1 MSTDRFTF
9 PVRDPERIMRRRRR
23 QALRRQAPAPTSPES
38 DSISDGVSDGIE
50 SESSD
55 DESSTNTPSQAQTEP
70 PPPPASSISSPPAI
84 PTLTAILPPAQATL
98 LTTSSS
104 GRAITTLTAILPP
117 AQATLLTSKSI
128 TTSTSVSQ
136 PPVDLNTSIQ
146 GNRNQPPSPSSVL
159 VSSSAIETPNTVIA
173 TSTVNPQPNA
183 GLTSTL
189 MVSTTA
195 TTFISSSVSASATTK
210 APTPANALGETSDV
224 PTTGTP
230 SRDKG
235 LSKGVETVIIVISV
249 GAVFAVLVYVGLM
262 LYRKARQRKLENK
275 TGFTNGTRSIWGG
288 SDHSSSSG
296 GAPQAPQMASMPSNG
311 PLPTYIPPAA
321 RQQAPPPEENP
332 FADPDPDPRR
342 SALTNNAVDRQE
354 RLGRVLADLLAPREL
369 TGGLMRSTTQR
380 DPNMP
385 EANRGHIRNASG
397 NNIDS
402 NATASSGVFPSNS
415 GNTAWPAGRVDESSM
430 PPNQRLDIEAG
441 GQWDDSVTVA
451 RYSRADTERSM
462 PHYRTPSQWVSDQA
476 KRNQGMTRLPG

>member
-1 MSTDRFTF
+1 MSTERFTF
-9 PVRDPERIMRRRRR
+9 PVQDPERIMRRKRR
-23 QALRRQAPAPTSPES
+23 QALRRQAPAPASPES
-38 DSISDGVSDGIE
+38 DSVTDGIE

-55 DESSTNTPSQAQTEP
+55 DESSTNPSGQAQTQ
-70 PPPPASSISSPPAI
+70 PPPASTSSIAPPPVV

-98 LTTSSS
+98 LTSSS
-104 GRAITTLTAILPP
+104 GRVIPTLTAILPP

-128 TTSTSVSQ
+128 AASTSAST
-136 PPVDLNTSIQ
+136 PLVDPNTSIQ
-146 GNRNQPPSPSSVL
+146 GNRNQPPPPSSVP
-159 VSSSAIETPNTVIA
+159 VSSSPVA
-173 TSTVNPQPNA
+173 TSNTAISTSPVNVQPNG

-195 TTFISSSVSASATTK
+195 TAFISSSASASATTK
-210 APTPANALGETSDV
+210 APTPANALGETTDAQ
-224 PTTGTP
+224 TTGTP
-230 SRDKG
+230 SKDNG

-262 LYRKARQRKLENK
+262 LYRKFRQRKLEN
-275 TGFTNGTRSIWGG
+275 TTSYTNGTRSIWGG
-288 SDHSSSSG
+288 SDHSSSPSG
-296 GAPQAPQMASMPSNG
+296 PPQMAAMPSSG
-311 PLPTYIPPAA
+311 PLPTYIPPPA

-354 RLGRVLADLLAPREL
+354 RLGRVRADLLAPREL
-369 TGGLMRSTTQR
+369 TGGLMRSATQR
-380 DPNMP
+380 QANIP
-385 EANRGHIRNASG
+385 EPNRGHIRSASG
-397 NNIDS
+397 NNIAS
-402 NATASSGVFPSNS
+402 NATAISGVFPSNS
-415 GNTAWPAGRVDESSM
+415 GNTAWAEGRVDASTM

-451 RYSRADTERSM
+451 RYSRADTEKSM

>member
-1 MSTDRFTF
+1 MSTERFTF

-23 QALRRQAPAPTSPES
+23 QALRRQAPATISPES
-38 DSISDGVSDGIE
+38 DSVTDGIE

-55 DESSTNTPSQAQTEP
+55 DESSTSPSGQAQTQ
-70 PPPPASSISSPPAI
+70 PPPASTASIAPPVVV

-98 LTTSSS
+98 LTSSSS
-104 GRAITTLTAILPP
+104 GRVVPTLTAILPP

-128 TTSTSVSQ
+128 TASTSVST
-136 PPVDLNTSIQ
+136 PPVDPNTSIQ
-146 GNRNQPPSPSSVL
+146 GNRNQPPPPSSVP
-159 VSSSAIETPNTVIA
+159 VSSSAVVTSNTAIS
-173 TSTVNPQPNA
+173 TSPVNVQPNG
-183 GLTSTL
+183 GLTSTF

-195 TTFISSSVSASATTK
+195 TAFISSSASASATTK
-210 APTPANALGETSDV
+210 APTPANALGETNDAQ
-224 PTTGTP
+224 TTETP
-230 SRDKG
+230 SKDNG

-262 LYRKARQRKLENK
+262 LYRRICQRKLEN
-275 TGFTNGTRSIWGG
+275 TTSFTNGTRSIWGG
-288 SDHSSSSG
+288 SDHSSSPG
-296 GAPQAPQMASMPSNG
+296 GPPQMAVVQSSG
-311 PLPTYIPPAA
+311 PLPTYIPPPA

-354 RLGRVLADLLAPREL
+354 RLGRVRADLLAPREL
-369 TGGLMRSTTQR
+369 TGGLMRSATQR
-380 DPNMP
+380 QANMP
-385 EANRGHIRNASG
+385 EPNRGHMRSASG
-397 NNIDS
+397 NNIAS
-402 NATASSGVFPSNS
+402 NATAISGVFPSNS
-415 GNTAWPAGRVDESSM
+415 GNSAWPTGRVDADTM

-451 RYSRADTERSM
+451 RYSRADTEKSM